1 MAKGWYVV
9 HTYSGYEMKIEKT
22 IRKIMETDLTFA
34 EVVLDVKVPTEE
46 VVEVKDG
53 VKKTI
58 KRKILPSYILVQMD
72 LPQHMWEGYC
82 SQIRRIQGVTGFVGI
97 QPGKKPVPLS
107 PMNSRVFFRRPVRFR
122 VRKCCGRN
130 RLSVSASTLRLSR
143 VPSKHSPVSLEE
155 VNLRKRNCASLSE
168 YSDGVRRL
176 MLIFYKSKRSDARLY
191 VFSSFCIIILPAFQ
205 NDSDRHVP

>member
-72 LPQHMWEGYC
+72 LPQHMWEGFC

-107 PMNSRVFFRRPVRFR
+107 PDELKGILQKTGEIQSEKVLRPKQTF
-122 VRKCCGRN
+122 
-130 RLSVSASTLRLSR
+130 SVGEHVKVIEGPFETFTG
-143 VPSKHSPVSLEE
+143 VVEE
-155 VNLRKRNCASLSE
+155 VNLEKAKLRVLV
-168 YSDGVRRL
+168 G
-176 MLIFYKSKRSDARLY
+176 IFGRSTPVEVDFLQ
-191 VFSSFCIIILPAFQ
+191 VEK
-205 NDSDRHVP
+205 V